1 MSEYE
6 GKVPYRKYTRN
17 VDLSDI
23 LYYEATGRIMK
34 HDEKEKVRQLMEDK
48 KLYAISFVD
57 DGGIRSLMGRD
68 DKGHTVALKIEYYQD
83 ILNQPDLYLYI
94 GIFNS
99 AKQAEQGFNTFTK
112 PSDYEFEVI
121 EVEEIIKPVVVGYKI
136 KE

>member
-1 MSEYE
+1 
-6 GKVPYRKYTRN
+6 
-17 VDLSDI
+17 
-23 LYYEATGRIMK
+23 
-34 HDEKEKVRQLMEDK
+34 
-48 KLYAISFVD
+48 SFVD

-99 AKQAEQGFNTFTK
+99 VKQAKQGFNTFTK